1 MTTTQ
6 QVDTEWFRTPVPLR
20 RNRLH
25 HFAGRVH
32 EVLDEI
38 GEIPTWAMTAH
49 ERGET
54 LAELV
59 ALQARTQARI
69 LALVA
74 DADRADDAS
83 GAGATN
89 TAAYLRSAT
98 GITGAQASR
107 LVRTARAIE
116 PHQTTFAALAEGVIH
131 PEQAAVIA
139 AAVDALPDEVADQR
153 AAAAEHLLGLALE
166 HDAQALRALGRH
178 LLEVIAPDQADA
190 LLANKLAREE
200 AQARKTTHVKTWSDG
215 HGCRHIRA
223 KVPDLHGDILD
234 AILQA
239 YANPDRPNPIPRDG
253 AASPQ
258 VYGQALCEMLEHYPL
273 DKLPQAGG
281 VTATVVVTMTL
292 DTLMGGLQA
301 AGVLGTDTL
310 LSPGEARR
318 LAAAAGVIPAVLG
331 GQSQLLD
338 LGRRRSF
345 TQAQRIAMAIR
356 LGGLCNIVGCQRPAS
371 WCDANHRKAYSHGGR
386 TTLDNGELVCPRH
399 HALVH
404 HGLSYP
410 RRT

>member
-1 MTTTQ
+1 MTTQ
-6 QVDTEWFRTPVPLR
+6 QVETEWFRTPVPLR

-38 GEIPTWAMTAH
+38 GEVPTWAMTAQ

-74 DADRADDAS
+74 DSDRADDA
-83 GAGATN
+83 GVAGATN

-98 GITGAQASR
+98 GITGAEASR

-116 PHQTTFAALAEGVIH
+116 PHQDTFAALAEGVIH
-131 PEQAAVIA
+131 PEQSAAIV
-139 AAVDALPDEVADQR
+139 AAVDALPAEVADR
-153 AAAAEHLLGLALE
+153 REAAEEHLLGLALE

-190 LLANKLAREE
+190 LLARKLAGEE
-200 AQARKTTHVKTWSDG
+200 AQARKTMYAKTWRDG
-215 HGCRHIRA
+215 QGSLYGKFKLPA
-223 KVPDLHGDILD
+223 LHGEMFTSALE
-234 AILQA
+234 A
-239 YANPDRPNPIPRDG
+239 YANPDRPNPIPRTG
-253 AASPQ
+253 SASPQ
-258 VYGQALCEMLEHYPL
+258 VYGKAFCELLEH
-273 DKLPQAGG
+273 LPVDQLPVSGG
-281 VTATVVVTMTL
+281 MNASVVVTMTL

-301 AGVLGTDTL
+301 AGILGTDTL

-331 GQSQLLD
+331 GKSQLLD
-338 LGRRRSF
+338 LGRRRTF

-356 LGGLCNIVGCQRPAS
+356 QGGLCNIAGCQRPAS
-371 WCDANHRKAYSHGGR
+371 WCDANHRKPYSHGGR
-386 TTLDNGELVCPRH
+386 TTLDNGELICPRH
-399 HALVH
+399 HTLVH
-404 HGLSYP
+404 QGHHYP